1 VNQLYEFD
9 LSIAGGTAP
18 YKSTVSAGSL
28 PAGMTISTEG
38 RISGTPVSSTSTVFS
53 ISATDSAGAT
63 TTREFALSVDEPLM
77 INTERI
83 RTGLLSQAYNET
95 LSGGGGFG
103 AYAWSIVAGQMP
115 TGIILQG
122 QTGQLNGTPAD
133 AGSGTVSISLQD
145 SSGHTSTKTF
155 AWEVGSLLQ
164 VVTATLPEGHKDYN
178 YSGRIQI
185 TGGVGQV
192 VFTCLGNLPPGLNLS
207 KETGVIIGRPTIAG
221 FSNIII
227 AVSDA
232 AAPAQQNSTRTISI
246 NISNDPP
253 ILPGDLNGD
262 GAIDMQDIILAL
274 QVLSGRGQEGI
285 AVRNTLGGR
294 RVGLEDALFL
304 LQKMSDLR
312 E

>member
-1 VNQLYEFD
+1 
-9 LSIAGGTAP
+9 
-18 YKSTVSAGSL
+18 
-28 PAGMTISTEG
+28 
-38 RISGTPVSSTSTVFS
+38 
-53 ISATDSAGAT
+53 
-63 TTREFALSVDEPLM
+63 M

-83 RTGLLSQAYNET
+83 RTGLLGQAYNET

-103 AYAWSIVAGQMP
+103 SYTWSIVAGQMP

-122 QTGQLNGTPAD
+122 ETGQLNGTPRD
-133 AGSGTVSISLQD
+133 AGSGTVSILLQD
-145 SSGHTSTKTF
+145 STGRTSTKAF
-155 AWEVGSLLQ
+155 AWEVGSPLQ
-164 VVTATLPEGHKDYN
+164 VVTATLPTGHKGYD

-185 TGGVGQV
+185 TGGVGQL
-192 VFTCLGNLPPGLNLS
+192 VFSCLGNLPPGLNLS
-207 KETGVIIGRPTIAG
+207 SETGDIGGRPTIAG
-221 FSNIII
+221 FSNIVI

-232 AAPAQQNSTRTISI
+232 AFPAQQNSTKTISI

-253 ILPGDLNGD
+253 VLPGDLNGD
-262 GAIDMQDIILAL
+262 SSTGMQDIILAL

-304 LQKMSDLR
+304 LQEMSGLR